1 MKKQI
6 YDTPK
11 ISKKSESKD
20 SDVLHTQKSNNSMSF
35 LGGLSKAP
43 NITCKIHKKE
53 FITVDSLK
61 FKVTCSKCKDNGDK
75 NKYLEIT
82 YTDIKDSDEE
92 EDMIECHVHSNTK
105 GTFYCDDCQIFL
117 CKLCFANEHRTHKS
131 NLPCDIAVSYRKD
144 LKEIMES
151 ISLVKPRIDESLKC
165 LTEIDKKIKVIRETS
180 INRMKGLVAKI
191 NSIVKSKYDDVLVKF
206 ESTFEG
212 MDSEVENVHKRL
224 ESLQKKSIKNIS
236 EINEIFNYLDSH
248 QYLSSLE
255 LCEYK
260 KHKTGIIHEI
270 QKMLEDSKN
279 FLIFKIENTKNK
291 ANSKLKDYNKYTEK
305 FFKQNKIYEK
315 SVLNSINT
323 GISSSSLRLRRFN
336 KFSKK
341 VYEYYKTSSLLCKV
355 NTPICLV
362 GFGLCGLYM
371 HSKESGTGEQSVNS
385 KGTNQKVSIQIEVAE
400 IKNDDLLKR
409 ESLIKE
415 IHNMCLIQNT
425 TDPTFVIY
433 LNKAINL
440 KPEMKYIITV
450 TNMHKDSYLELWCGQ
465 VSKYFLKDM
474 KQFIHCN
481 TSNIN
486 FEFLPAE
493 GVESDFNEFNS
504 GLIGDLIYSSLG

>member
-1 MKKQI
+1 M
-6 YDTPK
+6 
-11 ISKKSESKD
+11 D
-20 SDVLHTQKSNNSMSF
+20 SDIINTQRSNNSMSF
-35 LGGLSKAP
+35 FGGLFKAP
-43 NITCKIHKKE
+43 NITCKVHKKE
-53 FITVDSLK
+53 FITVDTLK
-61 FKVTCSKCKDNGDK
+61 FKVTCSKCKENGDK
-75 NKYLEIT
+75 NKYLEIK
-82 YTDIKDSDEE
+82 YNESKDSDG
-92 EDMIECHVHSNTK
+92 EDEDIECHVHSNTK
-105 GTFYCDDCQIFL
+105 GTFYCDDCQVFL

-131 NLPCDIAVSYRKD
+131 NLPSDIAISYRKD
-144 LKEIMES
+144 LKEIMGS
-151 ISLVKPRIDESLKC
+151 ISQVKPRIDESLKC
-165 LTEIDKKIKVIRETS
+165 ISEIDKKIKGIRETS

-191 NSIVKSKYDDVLVKF
+191 NSIIKSKYDNVLVQF

-212 MDSEVENVHKRL
+212 MDVEVENVYKRL
-224 ESLQKKSIKNIS
+224 ESLQKKSIKNIND
-236 EINEIFNYLDSH
+236 INEIFNYLESH
-248 QYLSSLE
+248 QHLSSLE

-260 KHKTGIIHEI
+260 KNKTAVIHEI

-279 FLIFKIENTKNK
+279 FLNFKIENTKNK

-371 HSKESGTGEQSVNS
+371 NHKESSGSGEQSVNT
-385 KGTNQKVSIQIEVAE
+385 KGTNQKVPIQIEVAE
-400 IKNDDLLKR
+400 IKNDDLSKR

-415 IHNMCLIQNT
+415 IHHMCLIQNT
-425 TDPTFVIY
+425 TDPSFVIY

-440 KPEMKYIITV
+440 KPEMKYILTV
-450 TNMHKDSYLELWCGQ
+450 TNLHKDSYLELWCGQ
-465 VSKYFLKDM
+465 VSKFFLKEM

-481 TSNIN
+481 TTGIN